1 MKLSVGSKLFDLT
14 LFSVLRRVNLSTVHT
29 SFISSYPGAECKHCL
44 CPHYAVCLCV
54 SCWALSAWAACLDWL
69 PIRTVWIY
77 KFVFFDSPMLMY
89 VCVCVRVSI
98 CLLFVSIVMWTCI
111 IGACLYWHPRQAPQT
126 SGSSQA
132 RGSAGLFY
140 EKRPP
145 PPARIKRIAP

>member
-89 VCVCVRVSI
+89 VCVCACVYMSVI
-98 CLLFVSIVMWTCI
+98 CFHCDVDVYYWRMFVLAPTPGPPDQRKLPGQRKCRALLW
-111 IGACLYWHPRQAPQT
+111 
-126 SGSSQA
+126 
-132 RGSAGLFY
+132 
-140 EKRPP
+140 KRPP
-145 PPARIKRIAP
+145 PLRAD